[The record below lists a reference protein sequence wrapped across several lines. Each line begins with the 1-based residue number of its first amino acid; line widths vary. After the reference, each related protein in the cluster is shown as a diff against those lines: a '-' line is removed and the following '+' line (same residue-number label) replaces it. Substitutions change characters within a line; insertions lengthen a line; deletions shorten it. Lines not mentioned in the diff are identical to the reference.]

1 MEPASC
7 TGSTT
12 SSDSGIGT
20 LAGVHIRPAR
30 PSDAGAIMEIYNRE
44 VLETVHTFDLHPR
57 TLEEQRKYIE
67 DRSGGLVVLVA
78 VDDDDT
84 VVGFGS
90 ISFYRDRPGYRT
102 SVENSVYV
110 RPDRHRGGVGSALLD
125 ALIDNARNHGFHA
138 MFARI
143 VDAQEASVALHRRHG
158 FEMVGIER
166 EAGRK
171 FGKFRDVALMQLLL

>member
-1 MEPASC
+1 
-7 TGSTT
+7 
-12 SSDSGIGT
+12 
-20 LAGVHIRPAR
+20 
-30 PSDAGAIMEIYNRE
+30 MEIYNRE

-57 TLEEQRKYIE
+57 TIDEQRTYIE
-67 DRSGGLVVLVA
+67 ERSGGLVVLVA
-78 VDDDDT
+78 EDRDGS

-110 RPDRHRGGVGSALLD
+110 RPNNHRAGVGSALLD
-125 ALIDNARNHGFHA
+125 GLIENARNHGFHA

-143 VDAQEASVALHRRHG
+143 VDSQEASVELHRRHG
-158 FEMVGIER
+158 FEMIGIER

>member
-1 MEPASC
+1 
-7 TGSTT
+7 
-12 SSDSGIGT
+12 
-20 LAGVHIRPAR
+20 
-30 PSDAGAIMEIYNRE
+30 MEIYNRE

-57 TLEEQRKYIE
+57 TIEEQRTYIE

-78 VDDDDT
+78 EDEDEDAT
-84 VVGFGS
+84 IVGFGS

-110 RPDRHRGGVGSALLD
+110 RPDHQRAGVGSALLD
-125 ALIDNARNHGFHA
+125 DLIDNARNHGFHA

-143 VDAQEASVALHRRHG
+143 VDAQPASVELHRRHG

>member
-1 MEPASC
+1 MTNIRYSP
-7 TGSTT
+7 
-12 SSDSGIGT
+12 
-20 LAGVHIRPAR
+20 GVRIRPAT
-30 PSDAGAIMEIYNRE
+30 SLDAAEIMEIYNRE
-44 VLETVHTFDLHPR
+44 VLETAHTFDLHPR
-57 TLEEQRKYIE
+57 TLEDQRRYIE
-67 DRSGGLVVLVA
+67 DRSGGLVVLTA
-78 VDDDDT
+78 ENDEGD

-110 RPDRHRGGVGSALLD
+110 RPDLHRSGVGSALLA
-125 ALIDNARNHGFHA
+125 ALIDNARVHGFHA

-143 VDAQEASVALHRRHG
+143 VDAQEASVALHQRHG

-171 FGKFRDVALMQLLL
+171 FGKFRDVALMQRLL

>member
-1 MEPASC
+1 V
-7 TGSTT
+7 
-12 SSDSGIGT
+12 
-20 LAGVHIRPAR
+20 LIRPAKTI
-30 PSDAGAIMEIYNRE
+30 DATAIMQIYNRE
-44 VLETVHTFDLHPR
+44 VLETTHTFDLHPR
-57 TLEEQRKYIE
+57 TLEEQRRYID

-78 VDDDDT
+78 EADDGT

-110 RPDRHRGGVGSALLD
+110 HPDHHRAGVGSGLLG
-125 ALIDNARNHGFHA
+125 ALIDSARNHGFHA

-143 VDAQEASVALHRRHG
+143 VDSQEASVRLHRRHG

-171 FGKFRDVALMQLLL
+171 FNKFRDVTLMQLLL

>member
-1 MEPASC
+1 MQ
-7 TGSTT
+7 
-12 SSDSGIGT
+12 
-20 LAGVHIRPAR
+20 IRPAKT
-30 PSDAGAIMEIYNRE
+30 SDAGAIMEIYNRE
-44 VLETVHTFDLHPR
+44 VLETAHTFDLHPR
-57 TLEEQRKYIE
+57 SLEDQRRYIE

-78 VDDDDT
+78 EDDDEQIA
-84 VVGFGS
+84 GFGS

-110 RPDRHRGGVGSALLD
+110 RPEQQRSGVGSALLE
-125 ALIDNARNHGFHA
+125 ALIENARTHGFHA

-166 EAGRK
+166 QAGRK
-171 FGKFRDVALMQLLL
+171 FGKFRDVALMQRLL

>member
-1 MEPASC
+1 M
-7 TGSTT
+7 
-12 SSDSGIGT
+12 
-20 LAGVHIRPAR
+20 LIRPAK
-30 PSDAGAIMEIYNRE
+30 PSDAAAIMEMYNRE
-44 VLETVHTFDLHPR
+44 VLETTHTFDLHPR

-78 VDDDDT
+78 EDEGGD

-110 RPDRHRGGVGSALLD
+110 RPDRHRSGVGSALLD
-125 ALIDNARNHGFHA
+125 ALIENARTHGFHA

-143 VDAQEASVALHRRHG
+143 VDAQDASVALHQRHG
-158 FEMVGIER
+158 FEMIGIER